1 MYNWQ
6 ECFPKNYVP
15 RKQQIIGIEFALN
28 TFLKNNKKYCIL
40 QLPVGIGKSFIAA
53 TIANYFASLEI
64 QNKSY
69 ILTTQIILQ
78 TQYKKQFP
86 KYANISSKNNYP
98 CNIYDGSSCGDMKW
112 THSFMNIPKCSNCVY
127 QQYLNKFI
135 QGPIS
140 ITNTA
145 FFMSNILYNDQLITK
160 RKLIV
165 VDEAHNLQQEII
177 NHKSIELNFNYLNK
191 EFGFKKQD
199 WINNDENVFKWILD
213 VFYFWAQEKKQNL
226 KNILENSKS
235 GLSLSYKKIIELG
248 KQYDY
253 LEKII
258 LGLNNIVNL
267 FDQRRWVIENKQEE
281 KTISITPLYAFD
293 YSQEIIFQKGQY
305 ILLMSGTILNKQSY
319 CRNLGI
325 PQDECE
331 FITLDSPFP
340 IQNRKIFFLNSG
352 SMSKKNI
359 DKNIDNVIITI
370 GKILQ
375 LHKGEKG
382 IIHVSSHYMA
392 KMIFDKLLSDRLII
406 VEDFDNRDEML
417 DFHYE
422 NSRGTVL
429 ISPSLMQ
436 GIDLKDNLSRFQII
450 AKVPYP
456 NLGSKYI
463 STKKDMISDWYFYQ
477 TIKMIVQ
484 SYGRSI
490 RSQTD
495 YAITYILDSDFEK
508 LYKYNTKMFPKYFT
522 EALSYGKL

>member
-1 MYNWQ
+1 MKS
-6 ECFPKNYVP
+6 FPTEYEP
-15 RKQQIIGIEFALN
+15 RQIQVQTIDFILESF
-28 TFLKNNKKYCIL
+28 FNKKKRYCIV
-40 QLPVGIGKSFIAA
+40 QAPTGTGKSFIAA
-53 TIANYFASLEI
+53 TIANHFASLGI

-78 TQYKKQFP
+78 AQYEKQFP
-86 KYANISSKNNYP
+86 EYANISSKNNYP

-112 THSFMNIPKCSNCVY
+112 AHSFMSVPKCSDCIY
-127 QQYLNKFI
+127 QQFLDKFI
-135 QGPIS
+135 QGPVS

-145 FFMSNILYNDQLITK
+145 FFMSNVLYNQQLITK
-160 RKLIV
+160 RKLV
-165 VDEAHNLQQEII
+165 VIDEAHNLQQEII
-177 NHKSIELNFNYLNK
+177 SHKSIELNFQYLHK
-191 EFGFKKQD
+191 EFGFKKQH
-199 WINNDENVFKWILD
+199 WINEDQNVFKWILD
-213 VFYFWAQEKKQNL
+213 TFYFWAQAKKEDL
-226 KNILENSKS
+226 KNALENSKS
-235 GLSLSYKKIIELG
+235 GLSLSHRKIIELG
-248 KQYDY
+248 KQHDY

-258 LGLNNIVNL
+258 LGLNKAIDS
-267 FDQRRWVIENKQEE
+267 FDPRRWVTENKQED

-293 YSQEIIFQKGQY
+293 YSQDMIFQKGQHV
-305 ILLMSGTILNKQSY
+305 LLMSGTILNKQSY

-331 FITLDSPFP
+331 FISLNSPFP

-359 DKNIDNVIITI
+359 DQNINNVIITI
-370 GKILQ
+370 NKILQ

-392 KMIFDKLLSDRLII
+392 KMIFDKLSSGRLVIA
-406 VEDFDNRDEML
+406 EDFNNRDEML
-417 DFHYE
+417 NFHFE
-422 NSRGTVL
+422 NSQGTVL

-463 STKKDMISDWYFYQ
+463 STKKDMVSDWYFYQ
-477 TIKMIVQ
+477 TVKTIVQ

-490 RSQTD
+490 RSQID
-495 YAITYILDSDFEK
+495 YAITYILDSDFER